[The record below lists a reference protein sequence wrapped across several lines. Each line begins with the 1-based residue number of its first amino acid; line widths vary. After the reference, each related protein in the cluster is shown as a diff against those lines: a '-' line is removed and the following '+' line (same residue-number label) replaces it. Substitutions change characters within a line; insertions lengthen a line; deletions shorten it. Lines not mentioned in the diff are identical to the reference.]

1 MITERCLKISGRVQR
16 VGFRF
21 WVTRLAHSIGDIS
34 GYVCNLP
41 DGDVLVLISGV
52 ADKIDKMHLKLYT
65 GPLFARV
72 DKIIE
77 TPELKNFFPPIENNV
92 FKRI

>member
-1 MITERCLKISGRVQR
+1 MEKCLKISGRVQG

-21 WVTRLAHSIGDIS
+21 WAARLARSIGDIS
-34 GYVCNLP
+34 GYACNLP
-41 DGDVLVLISGV
+41 DGDVLIFMSGEE
-52 ADKIDKMHLKLYT
+52 AKLNQMQAYLYK

-72 DKIIE
+72 DKIEE
-77 TPELKNFFPPIENNV
+77 TPELKPYFPPIEKNM

>member
-1 MITERCLKISGRVQR
+1 MTERCLKISGRVQG

-21 WVTRLAHSIGDIS
+21 WAVRLAYSIGNIS
-34 GYVCNLP
+34 GYACNLA
-41 DGDVLVLISGV
+41 DGDVLILMSGTEEKLNEMQ
-52 ADKIDKMHLKLYT
+52 AHLYR

-72 DKIIE
+72 DKVE
-77 TPELKNFFPPIENNV
+77 NADELKQSLPPIKNGV

>member
-1 MITERCLKISGRVQR
+1 MSERCLKISGRVQG

-21 WVTRLAHSIGDIS
+21 WTVRLAHSIGNIS
-34 GYVCNLP
+34 GYACNLP
-41 DGDVLVLISGV
+41 DGDVLILMSGTD
-52 ADKIDKMHLKLYT
+52 AELDAMQEHLYK

-72 DKIIE
+72 DKIE
-77 TPELKNFFPPIENNV
+77 EVPEMKLYFPPIKNGV

>member
-1 MITERCLKISGRVQR
+1 MLKCFLVSGRVQG

-21 WVTRLAHSIGDIS
+21 WTLHRVSEIGGIS

-41 DGDVLVLISGV
+41 SGDVLVLASGAEDKLQQLEIS
-52 ADKIDKMHLKLYT
+52 LYK

-72 DKIIE
+72 DSVKNS
-77 TPELKNFFPPIENNV
+77 PELISYFPPVENCV
-92 FKRI
+92 FKRL

>member
-1 MITERCLKISGRVQR
+1 MLKCFLISGRVQG

-21 WVTRLAHSIGDIS
+21 WTLRRVSEIGEIS

-41 DGDVLVLISGV
+41 DGDVLVLAESTEDKLRQLEIS
-52 ADKIDKMHLKLYT
+52 LYQ

-72 DKIIE
+72 DAVKNS
-77 TPELKNFFPPIENNV
+77 PELISYFPAPENGV
-92 FKRI
+92 FKRL

>member
-1 MITERCLKISGRVQR
+1 MLKCFLFSGRVQG

-21 WVTRLAHSIGDIS
+21 WTMHRVLDIGGIS

-41 DGDVLVLISGV
+41 SGDVLVLAEGAEDKLRQLEISLN
-52 ADKIDKMHLKLYT
+52 K

-72 DKIIE
+72 DSVKDS
-77 TPELKNFFPPIENNV
+77 PEYISYFPPLENGV
-92 FKRI
+92 FKRL

>member
-1 MITERCLKISGRVQR
+1 MAEKCLKVSGRVQG

-21 WVTRLAHSIGDIS
+21 WAARLARSIGDIS
-34 GYVCNLP
+34 GYACNLP
-41 DGDVLVLISGV
+41 DGDVLVLLSGA
-52 ADKIDKMHLKLYT
+52 ADKIDEMHIKLYA

-72 DKIIE
+72 DKIVE
-77 TPELKNFFPPIENNV
+77 TPELKLLLPPVENGV

>member
-1 MITERCLKISGRVQR
+1 MAERCLKISGRVQG

-21 WVTRLAHSIGDIS
+21 WAMRVAYSIGDIS
-34 GYVCNLP
+34 GYACNLP
-41 DGDVLVLISGV
+41 DGDVLVLMSGDE
-52 ADKIDKMHLKLYT
+52 AKIDAMQVRLYK

-72 DKIIE
+72 DKIEE
-77 TPELKNFFPPIENNV
+77 TPELKAFLPPVENGV

>member
-1 MITERCLKISGRVQR
+1 MTERCLKISGRVQG

-21 WVTRLAHSIGDIS
+21 WAARLAHTIGDIS
-34 GYVCNLP
+34 GYACNLA
-41 DGDVLVLISGV
+41 DGGVLVLMSGEE
-52 ADKIDKMHLKLYT
+52 AKLDEMQAYLYR

-72 DKIIE
+72 DKVE
-77 TPELKNFFPPIENNV
+77 NAPELKAFLPPIENGV

>member
-1 MITERCLKISGRVQR
+1 MLKCFLISGRVQG

-21 WVTRLAHSIGDIS
+21 WTLRRVSEIGGIS

-41 DGDVLVLISGV
+41 SGDVLVLASGAEDKLQQLEIS
-52 ADKIDKMHLKLYT
+52 LYK

-72 DKIIE
+72 DSVKNS
-77 TPELKNFFPPIENNV
+77 PELISYFPPVENCV
-92 FKRI
+92 FKRL

>member
-1 MITERCLKISGRVQR
+1 VQG

-21 WVTRLAHSIGDIS
+21 WAVRLAHSVGGIS
-34 GYVCNLP
+34 GYACNLS
-41 DGDVLVLISGV
+41 DGDVVVLMSGDE
-52 ADKIDKMHLKLYT
+52 DKLNAMQVHLYR

-72 DKIIE
+72 DKVE
-77 TPELKNFFPPIENNV
+77 DAPELKAFLPPIENGV